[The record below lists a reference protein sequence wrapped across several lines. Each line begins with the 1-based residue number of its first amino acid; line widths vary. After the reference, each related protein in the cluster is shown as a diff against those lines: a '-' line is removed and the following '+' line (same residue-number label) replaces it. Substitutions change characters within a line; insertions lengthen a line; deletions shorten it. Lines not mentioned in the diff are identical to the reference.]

1 MATNKKAEPAEE
13 PVEKNEE
20 DMTPPEDAQRAP
32 REDPN
37 NDLMEDVDQT
47 PEVQL

>member
-1 MATNKKAEPAEE
+1 MATNKKAESVEEPAE
-13 PVEKNEE
+13 KIEE

-32 REDPN
+32 REDPM
-37 NDLMEDVDQT
+37 NDLTEDVDQT